1 MSAQT
6 GHAQEVSRML
16 AWKRLSWRAIK
27 LLLLALVLY
36 YVGAAVAQQIDA
48 LSWSEVY
55 FRPTYALLALA
66 SSLAG
71 RMLLVPAYSL
81 MLRPDAPSLRW
92 RHIAPAVWLPS
103 LGRYIPG
110 KVLTVAWA
118 ASLLRQRGVSS
129 PVAMT
134 IPFLM
139 TSLALMVGL
148 TLATPLI
155 IWHPVS
161 NLLPLAWGWGV
172 VCFVGS
178 LVCCHPRVITG
189 VGNYTLQRLRRQG
202 RIVLPGPRRYLLVV
216 LLIAAQ
222 FVPAGVA
229 LWLLARSL
237 TEVSLLWLPI
247 LISGVALSASI
258 SLLAIF
264 APGGIGVREGIMLVI
279 LTPVVGGG
287 LAAVLVIAQRCLHTV
302 AELVLAAVGLMLL
315 NGLWPLHRLRRC
327 RCSAEP
333 KRRAKQA
340 KASHRRVIRL

>member
-6 GHAQEVSRML
+6 GYAQKVSSTL
-16 AWKRLSWRAIK
+16 AWKRLSLRTIK

-36 YVGAAVAQQIDA
+36 YVGAAVAQQINA

-66 SSLAG
+66 SALAG
-71 RMLLVPAYSL
+71 RMLLVPAYGL
-81 MLRPDAPSLRW
+81 MLLPDAPSLRW
-92 RHIAPAVWLPS
+92 HHIAPAVWLPA

-110 KVLTVAWA
+110 KVLTIAWA
-118 ASLLRQRGVSS
+118 TSLLRQRGVSG

-134 IPFLM
+134 IPFLL

-148 TLATPLI
+148 TLATPLM

-161 NLLPLAWGWGV
+161 DHLPLAWGWGML
-172 VCFVGS
+172 CFVGS

-189 VGNYTLQRLRRQG
+189 VGNYTLRRLRRRG
-202 RIVLPGPRRYLLVV
+202 RIVLPSLRRYLLVV
-216 LLIAAQ
+216 ILIAGQ

-229 LWLLARSL
+229 LWLLARAL
-237 TEVSLLWLPI
+237 TEVSILWLPI
-247 LISGVALSASI
+247 LVSGVALSASM

-279 LTPVVGGG
+279 LTPVVGEG
-287 LAAVLVIAQRCLHTV
+287 LAAVLVIAQRCLHIV
-302 AELVLAAVGLMLL
+302 AELVLAAVGFMLL
-315 NGLWPLHRLRRC
+315 NGLWPLHRLEQR
-327 RCSAEP
+327 RCSAVP
-333 KRRAKQA
+333 KNRTKQTEAKHQG
-340 KASHRRVIRL
+340 VIRL